1 MVVSISSHEKTTK
14 NTTNGGNFET
24 KCKHTIS
31 KKDQLNTSVIKEQ
44 SDSKNE
50 EETPQFDVEEKLAPL
65 QMIED
70 DKILDQEI
78 DFDDSKKLYPQ
89 QEKPLHHKTQ
99 LKVDTFPVQRDTET
113 LSPGLKES
121 SPTNSS
127 KHSKPKKLSST
138 GSPSLLQSTKLAERK
153 RSPSTHEI
161 LRTEEAKTDLLS
173 HKDTFAKK
181 SIRKPSEQYTS
192 SKGLLNEGNSIVTA
206 NHSSDMVTAHF
217 NSTRLKSVTTNESPA
232 LEKDIE
238 QIRDLH
244 EDPISFLTPCE
255 VLLT

>member
-1 MVVSISSHEKTTK
+1 
-14 NTTNGGNFET
+14 
-24 KCKHTIS
+24 
-31 KKDQLNTSVIKEQ
+31 
-44 SDSKNE
+44 
-50 EETPQFDVEEKLAPL
+50 
-65 QMIED
+65 MIED

-89 QEKPLHHKTQ
+89 VEKPPHHKTQ
-99 LKVDTFPVQRDTET
+99 LKVDTFPIQRGTET

-121 SPTNSS
+121 SPSTSS

-138 GSPSLLQSTKLAERK
+138 ESPSLLQSKKLAERK

-173 HKDTFAKK
+173 HNDTFVKK

-192 SKGLLNEGNSIVTA
+192 TKGLLNEGNSIITA

-217 NSTRLKSVTTNESPA
+217 NSTRLKSVTTNESPV